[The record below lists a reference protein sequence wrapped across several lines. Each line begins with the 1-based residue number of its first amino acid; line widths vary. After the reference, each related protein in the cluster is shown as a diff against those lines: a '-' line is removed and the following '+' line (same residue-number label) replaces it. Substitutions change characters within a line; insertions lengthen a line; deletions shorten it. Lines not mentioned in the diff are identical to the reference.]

1 MLIPLV
7 RQDDDGHLL
16 FIRRARNDNDRHS
29 GQVAFPGGH
38 MDSGDPG
45 PESAALREAEEEIGL
60 SRRNV
65 ELLGRLGSCR
75 TITNFHVTPVV
86 GRIRQPFSP
95 VPDPREVAHVFT
107 IPLTWLAD
115 PANVERRDR
124 LLPGRNGVAID
135 VLYFQQYR
143 GELLWGVT
151 ARLVAALVAG
161 ISKVG

>member
-1 MLIPLV
+1 
-7 RQDDDGHLL
+7 
-16 FIRRARNDNDRHS
+16 
-29 GQVAFPGGH
+29 
-38 MDSGDPG
+38 
-45 PESAALREAEEEIGL
+45 
-60 SRRNV
+60 
-65 ELLGRLGSCR
+65 
-75 TITNFHVTPVV
+75 
-86 GRIRQPFSP
+86 
-95 VPDPREVAHVFT
+95 VAHVFT